1 MAKLALQSGRPIRG
15 KPFPTWPVFGDEER
29 KALLEVFESGKWWY
43 GERVSEFERKFA
55 AFQDAKFGISCSS
68 GTAGLRAALTAL
80 GVGAGDEVIVP
91 PYSFIATASAVLEVN
106 AVPIFA
112 DVDLET
118 ANIDP
123 RSVERTI
130 TSRTKAII
138 PVHFAG
144 LPCPLDIL
152 GEIARSHGV
161 KLLEDACHSWGSK
174 WDGRGTGSIGEC
186 GVFSF
191 QMSKNMTSGEGG
203 IVLTGDQELAERIK
217 SFTNCGRVEGRPWYE
232 HHSLGTN
239 LRMTELQAALLL
251 GQLTRVE
258 EQTERRQENASF
270 LEDRLK
276 EVRGIRLRRKE
287 AKVDRRAY
295 HLFLFRYIEEEWEGM
310 QRAKFVEALT
320 AEGIPCSL
328 GYPYPLYRNPLFL
341 KRRQGAEGCP
351 LSCPYYGKE
360 IDYAALS
367 CPSAERLCREA
378 VWLPHALL
386 LAERED
392 MQDIVNAVVKIRKN
406 LHELR

>member
-1 MAKLALQSGRPIRG
+1 MAKLALESGSPIRE
-15 KPFPTWPVFGDEER
+15 KPFPTWPVFGVAER
-29 KALLEVFESGKWWY
+29 RALLEVFESGKWWY
-43 GERVSEFERKFA
+43 GERVDEFERKFA

-80 GVGAGDEVIVP
+80 RVGAGDEVIVP

-106 AVPIFA
+106 AIPVFA

-123 RSVERTI
+123 GAVEKKI
-130 TSRTKAII
+130 TSRTKAVI

-144 LPCPLDIL
+144 LPCELDSLI
-152 GEIARSHGV
+152 EIASANNV

-203 IVLTGDQELAERIK
+203 IVLTSEPELADRIR
-217 SFTNCGRVEGRPWYE
+217 SFTNCGRMEGKPWYE

-251 GQLTRVE
+251 GQLSRLA
-258 EQTERRQENASF
+258 EQTERRQENALF
-270 LEDRLK
+270 LEDRLR
-276 EVRGIRLRRKE
+276 EVQGIRLQRKE
-287 AKVDRRAY
+287 AKVNRRAY
-295 HLFLFRYIEEEWEGM
+295 HLFLFRYIEEEWDGV
-310 QRAKFVEALT
+310 QKARFIEALM
-320 AEGIPCSL
+320 AEGIPCSA
-328 GYPYPLYRNPLFL
+328 GYPYPLYQNPLFL
-341 KRRQGAEGCP
+341 KWSRGPEGCP

-360 IDYAALS
+360 IDYAAVS
-367 CPSAERLCREA
+367 CPAAERLCREA

-386 LAERED
+386 LAEEKD
-392 MQDIVNAVVKIRKN
+392 MRDIVDAIVKIRDTAQ
-406 LHELR
+406 ELK

>member
-1 MAKLALQSGRPIRG
+1 
-15 KPFPTWPVFGDEER
+15 
-29 KALLEVFESGKWWY
+29 
-43 GERVSEFERKFA
+43 
-55 AFQDAKFGISCSS
+55 
-68 GTAGLRAALTAL
+68 
-80 GVGAGDEVIVP
+80 VP

-112 DVDLET
+112 DADLET